1 MFTELLNQSNKFIS
15 CYITEDEYYLFI
27 NDLIISNIINHD
39 YISNLIKSNIFY
51 QHKYNNILLLLS
63 NLFISN
69 LHLDKNS
76 LFIWQITG
84 LNNLILILNYLDKYP
99 LQSKKYL
106 QYFILRRTYKIIEK
120 KEH

>member
-1 MFTELLNQSNKFIS
+1 MSVRLEIKIS
-15 CYITEDEYYLFI
+15 
-27 NDLIISNIINHD
+27 
-39 YISNLIKSNIFY
+39 
-51 QHKYNNILLLLS
+51 QKYNNILLLLS